1 MVLTIS
7 NLKVKINIAVL
18 FYCISIIYEHNSRIV
33 HDRQTL
39 IQNGKIL
46 PEKQKNEDY
55 FAIIIL
61 LYFKFK
67 II

>member
-7 NLKVKINIAVL
+7 NLNGKINIVIL
-18 FYCISIIYEHNSRIV
+18 YYCISITYKHNSWIV

-39 IQNGKIL
+39 IKSGKFL
-46 PEKQKNEDY
+46 PKKQKNEDY
-55 FAIIIL
+55 FAIIKL

-67 II
+67 IL

>member
-7 NLKVKINIAVL
+7 NLNDKIIIAIL
-18 FYCISIIYEHNSRIV
+18 FNCISIIYKHNSRIV

-39 IQNGKIL
+39 IKSGKFL
-46 PEKQKNEDY
+46 PKKQKNEDY
-55 FAIIIL
+55 FAIIKMP
-61 LYFKFK
+61 YFKFK

>member
-1 MVLTIS
+1 MVLNIS
-7 NLKVKINIAVL
+7 NLNRKIIIAVL
-18 FYCISIIYEHNSRIV
+18 LCCISAIYKHNSRIT

-39 IQNGKIL
+39 IKTGKIL

-55 FAIIIL
+55 FAIIKL

>member
-7 NLKVKINIAVL
+7 NLNGKIIISIL
-18 FYCISIIYEHNSRIV
+18 FYCISIIYKHNSRIV

-39 IQNGKIL
+39 IQSGKIL

-55 FAIIIL
+55 FAIIKL